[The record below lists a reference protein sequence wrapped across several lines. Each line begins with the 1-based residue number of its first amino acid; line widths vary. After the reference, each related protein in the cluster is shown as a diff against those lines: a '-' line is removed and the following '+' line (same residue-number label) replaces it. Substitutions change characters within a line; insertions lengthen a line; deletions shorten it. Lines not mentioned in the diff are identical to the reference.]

1 VLDQTGWQYAG
12 LDLVLLKNV
21 APIVSREWHLIFGIV
36 LEIVAFR
43 QDGVRT

>member
-1 VLDQTGWQYAG
+1 
-12 LDLVLLKNV
+12 LDLVLLKSV
-21 APIVSREWHLIFGIV
+21 GPIVSREWHFSFGVV